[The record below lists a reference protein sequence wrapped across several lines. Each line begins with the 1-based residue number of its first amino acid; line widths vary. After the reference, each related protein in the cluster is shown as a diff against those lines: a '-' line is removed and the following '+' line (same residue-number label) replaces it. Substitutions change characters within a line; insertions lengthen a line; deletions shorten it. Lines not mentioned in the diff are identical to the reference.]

1 VAELLTENKA
11 FFSSVPSASSDEVGG
26 VYLSNQTFFFKEMH
40 QQSGFEKMERTIL
53 IIDDDEK
60 LNRLLTNFLSEF
72 GFKTLTAIHPEDGL
86 KTLNQKY
93 FDQCH

>member
-1 VAELLTENKA
+1 
-11 FFSSVPSASSDEVGG
+11 
-26 VYLSNQTFFFKEMH
+26 
-40 QQSGFEKMERTIL
+40 MERTIL

-72 GFKTLTAIHPEDGL
+72 GFKTLPAIHPEDGL

-93 FDQCH
+93 FDKCHQIF

>member
-1 VAELLTENKA
+1 
-11 FFSSVPSASSDEVGG
+11 
-26 VYLSNQTFFFKEMH
+26 
-40 QQSGFEKMERTIL
+40 MESTIL

-86 KTLNQKY
+86 KVLLNILTSLSAFRQGI
-93 FDQCH
+93 FQPT

>member
-1 VAELLTENKA
+1 
-11 FFSSVPSASSDEVGG
+11 
-26 VYLSNQTFFFKEMH
+26 
-40 QQSGFEKMERTIL
+40 MESTIL